1 MNNKKEVINIGKYF
15 LLAAALVLIV
25 KYSEV
30 FISVAKNINNAW
42 GPLILGLALAYVL
55 NILMKKLE
63 KFYFPKSKNRF
74 INQSRRAICIL
85 LSILL
90 IIGLI
95 VIISLIV
102 VPELANAVS
111 VIITAIPK
119 SIESIK
125 DFITTYSANY
135 EIIGSG
141 LEGMQVDI
149 EGVLEKVMSTVS
161 GILTGILN
169 SIFTVVGSFTNGLMN
184 FVIALTFAIYVLANK
199 ENLIINIKK
208 VMRAFMKNKTIEKIN
223 YVSQVT
229 NSAFSNFIVGQCVE
243 AVILGGLCTV
253 GMLIF
258 RFPYAATVGAFIS
271 ATALIPVVGAYIG
284 AALGTF
290 MILTVDP
297 TKALLF
303 LVFISV
309 LQQLENNL
317 IYPRVVGSSI
327 GLPGIW
333 VFAAITIGGGLGG
346 VMGMLLSVP
355 IAATIYKLFAN
366 KVHNRLKNREIKQM

>member
-1 MNNKKEVINIGKYF
+1 MNNKREVINIAKYF
-15 LLAAALVLIV
+15 LLAAVLVLIV

-30 FISVAKNINNAW
+30 LISLVKNISNAG

-63 KFYFPKSKNRF
+63 KIYFPKSKNKF
-74 INQSRRAICIL
+74 INESRRAICIL

-90 IIGLI
+90 IIGVI

-125 DFITTYSANY
+125 DFITINSANY
-135 EIIGSG
+135 EIIGTG

-149 EGVLEKVMSTVS
+149 EGVLQKVMATVS
-161 GILTGILN
+161 SILTGILN

-184 FVIALTFAIYVLANK
+184 FIIALTFAIYVLANK
-199 ENLIINIKK
+199 ENLVINIKK
-208 VMRAFMKNKTIEKIN
+208 VMKAFMKNKTIEKIN
-223 YVSQVT
+223 YVFQIT
-229 NSAFSNFIVGQCVE
+229 NNSFSNFIIGQCVE

-355 IAATIYKLFAN
+355 IAASIYKLFAN
-366 KVHNRLKNREIKQM
+366 KVNSRLKSNDIKQV